1 MTKYRIRKN
10 GFSVDL
16 SQIENYTSKLLR
28 LGSEAKNIA
37 TDVATDWG
45 AKTEMVYR
53 SKITYGN
60 GFHRTKYKGLTAF
73 NATQATKEG
82 FKTEVGHEH
91 FVARFLEVGTKAHT
105 INTKRGGKT
114 QEIRVKGIKG
124 SGALKKSIEEQLPTL
139 VNDIGEALKDKIDK

>member
-16 SQIENYTSKLLR
+16 SSIENYTSKLLR
-28 LGSEAKNIA
+28 LGAEAKNIA

-45 AKTEMVYR
+45 NKTEMVYR
-53 SKITYGN
+53 SKISYGN
-60 GFHRTKYKGLTAF
+60 GFKRTRYKSYTAY
-73 NATQATKEG
+73 NSTQATKEG

-91 FVARFLEVGTKAHT
+91 FVARFLEVGTRAHT
-105 INTKRGGKT
+105 ITTHRGNKT
-114 QEIRVKGIKG
+114 QEIGVKGIKG
-124 SGALKKSIEEQLPTL
+124 SQALKKSIEEQLPTL

>member
-53 SKITYGN
+53 SKISYGN
-60 GFHRTKYKGLTAF
+60 GFKRTRYKGLTAF
-73 NATQATKEG
+73 NATQPTKEG
-82 FKTEVGHEH
+82 FRTEVGHEH

-105 INTKRGGKT
+105 ITTKRGGKT

-124 SGALKKSIEEQLPTL
+124 SQALKKSIEEQLPTL

>member
-37 TDVATDWG
+37 TDIATDWG
-45 AKTEMVYR
+45 NKTEMIYR
-53 SKITYGN
+53 SKISYGN
-60 GFHRTKYKGLTAF
+60 GFKRTRYKSYTAF

-82 FKTEVGHEH
+82 FRTEIGHEH
-91 FVARFLEVGTKAHT
+91 FVAKFLEVGTKAHT
-105 INTKRGGKT
+105 ITTRRGGKT

-124 SGALKKSIEEQLPTL
+124 SGALKNAIEEQLPVLIT
-139 VNDIGEALKDKIDK
+139 DISEALKNKID